1 MSCDIIPY
9 NKPKTIVL
17 GKMAE
22 IKTKIVEAHG
32 ALQKAKEHAI
42 AARDAYNKVPW
53 YRPFKHNRLEKE
65 YQNAM
70 NDLTIANS
78 EALIQNFKILR
89 HIVEL
94 ILLTFCIPM
103 DGIQKIGQWIA
114 TGFEERDAR
123 FSCFVIKIIPFF
135 EQNKRKLRE
144 KKNILEGVFRIILI
158 ISVVALIIFS
168 ISMFVLKKKSAT
180 KIESNTITESNTV
193 DATEKVNIET
203 IEFLQQKIIQLE
215 TSLNELKPNVEI
227 QATES
232 KESNSEEEVFD
243 ETDSEVDTVTEN
255 DSPLFDQMEEN
266 LDKKLE
272 SLNIENLYK
281 E

>member
-42 AARDAYNKVPW
+42 TARDAYNKVPW
-53 YRPFKHNRLEKE
+53 YRPFKHNRLKKE

-89 HIVEL
+89 HIIEL
-94 ILLTFCIPM
+94 ILLTSCIPM
-103 DGIQKIGQWIA
+103 DGIQKIGQWVA

-123 FSCFVIKIIPFF
+123 FSSFVIKIIPFF

-158 ISVVALIIFS
+158 IFVVALIIFA

-243 ETDSEVDTVTEN
+243 ETDSEIDTVTEN